1 MGMITIKNQ
10 AGQTKTID
18 ESELANYGIGG
29 SGSNV
34 APTQPIQQPTQQQ
47 TITNDSNAGIRTLY
61 QNLFNQSPTLKDK
74 TAVAAGYKSATGED
88 LFGEPAQTA
97 AQKTASLKKVELEN
111 VLNLLEDKYNTKKL
125 AKGRL
130 GGLLASILAV
140 TGYNP
145 DVTDYQTLRESVK
158 PQLVKAAGD
167 TGALSLVE
175 QQAAIK
181 SIPTVYSTPE
191 EAILQFATTRKKF
204 GLQPTKAKKA
214 LEDIFK

>member
-1 MGMITIKNQ
+1 MKVKYKQTGQIYDMPDGQQIDTNLFEPVDNVQ
-10 AGQTKTID
+10 A
-18 ESELANYGIGG
+18 
-29 SGSNV
+29 
-34 APTQPIQQPTQQQ
+34 QPTIP
-47 TITNDSNAGIRTLY
+47 TTNETDGMKTLY
-61 QNLFNQSPTLKDK
+61 QNMFTQATTIKDK
-74 TAVAAGYKSATGED
+74 NAVADSYKGATGKN
-88 LFGEPAQTA
+88 LFEVTEATVNETA
-97 AQKTASLKKVELEN
+97 AEKAAKMKKGELEN
-111 VLNLLEDKYNTKKL
+111 VMNLLEDKYTTKKL

-145 DVTDYQTLRESVK
+145 DVTDYQTLRESIK

-175 QQAAIK
+175 QQAAIQ

-191 EAILQFATTRKKF
+191 EAVRQFATTRQKF
-204 GLQPTKAKKA
+204 GLQPIKPKVK